1 ILGSLLPGALSTTPP
16 RPTRPF
22 WSSDLVDRA
31 RIYAGRLKKDHSN
44 RAHRLRTMTI
54 ALQFSPDPFPV
65 SLARRPPCDRLECA
79 PPRSVSCR
87 RDSTGNG
94 ASCAIPSLKGA
105 YFLFFSTPHST
116 VRDLIRHTVRDQ
128 NQRLRTDLR

>member
-1 ILGSLLPGALSTTPP
+1 MLGSQLPGALSTTPP
-16 RPTRPF
+16 RSTRPC

-31 RIYAGRLKKDHSN
+31 RID
-44 RAHRLRTMTI
+44 RLR
-54 ALQFSPDPFPV
+54 
-65 SLARRPPCDRLECA
+65 CA

-94 ASCAIPSLKGA
+94 ASRAIQRLTSA

-116 VRDLIRHTVRDQ
+116 VRDLIQHKVRDQ

>member
-1 ILGSLLPGALSTTPP
+1 MLGSLLPGALSTTPP
-16 RPTRPF
+16 RPTRSF

-31 RIYAGRLKKDHSN
+31 RIYAGRMKEGHSN

-54 ALQFSPDPFPV
+54 ALQSFSSLPR

-94 ASCAIPSLKGA
+94 ASRTIEGLKGA

-116 VRDLIRHTVRDQ
+116 VRDLIRHKVRDQ

>member
-1 ILGSLLPGALSTTPP
+1 MLGSLLPGALSTTPP

-22 WSSDLVDRA
+22 WSSDLADRA
-31 RIYAGRLKKDHSN
+31 RIYAGMVKKDHSN

-54 ALQFSPDPFPV
+54 ALQFSPLPR
-65 SLARRPPCDRLECA
+65 SLCA

-94 ASCAIPSLKGA
+94 ASCAIQSPKAPIS
-105 YFLFFSTPHST
+105 LFFSTPHST
-116 VRDLIRHTVRDQ
+116 VRDLIRQKVRDQ